1 MSNTYKSALDAA
13 RKEYE
18 TLLLE
23 RQEMDQRILR
33 LKQTIDGLS
42 ALCESDE
49 DADAIVDVEPGLAPG
64 YSIGL
69 TDAIRSI
76 LETNSNDVLN
86 AKEVRVILENMGV
99 DMKKKYVQPM
109 VPVHNTLKRLEKQGE
124 IVSLK
129 DDRGNVVG
137 YRWVTP
143 IARAMANVESSARL
157 AGGTGRFVRAIRAS
171 MEKDELAPKKKHE

>member
-18 TLLLE
+18 KLFVE

-42 ALCESDE
+42 ALCESHE
-49 DADAIVDVEPGLAPG
+49 DADVIVDVEPGLAPG

-69 TDAIRSI
+69 TDAIRSV
-76 LETNSNDVLN
+76 LETNSGEVLN
-86 AKEVRVILENMGV
+86 VKDIRTALEDMGI
-99 DMKKKYVQPM
+99 DIKKKYVQPM
-109 VPVHNTLKRLEKQGE
+109 VPIHNTLKRLEKQGE
-124 IVSLK
+124 LITVK
-129 DDRGNVVG
+129 DDGDNIVG

-143 IARAMANVESSARL
+143 LARAMANVESSARL

-171 MEKDELAPKKKHE
+171 MEKDELAPKKKRE